1 MSKSKKTLGIWA
13 LKWIFMKGIAGE
25 GENWRIY
32 KVVLDVDEAGQGLLK
47 TARNMYNYILI
58 GLAILLLG
66 LITIALTPRRGTH
79 IKVRSGTKSIRQR
92 AAFLI
97 DIFSFP

>member
-1 MSKSKKTLGIWA
+1 
-13 LKWIFMKGIAGE
+13 MKDI
-25 GENWRIY
+25 
-32 KVVLDVDEAGQGLLK
+32 KVDVDVDEPEKGLPK